1 MQSILLALALSA
13 PAAAFAPSAQPRA
26 SVVRFMDEDALKN
39 KILNQGP
46 AEFNKI
52 GGVEVAT
59 EMPDDIKFEV
69 PIPAKVMGRWDGECA
84 ITVSEGEM
92 KAGSGNSATVNVV
105 PDSMGYEDY
114 YAGFEDAPEW
124 VTVEPAIGKLDRR
137 GGAETTLTVT
147 ACPPPGTSFSGE
159 LGLVCV
165 LPDDIDKAC
174 CRCPHDARPTLT
186 RWCPHRPSRSR
197 LRSATASRRATST
210 RARTRT
216 WARRAV
222 RFTLLL
228 VFVRPPERD
237 SEPRD
242 RVNATSTPSP
252 RPMNVGAVL
261 DHDRVGHDRQISVPE
276 EGHDGLKDDPEP
288 QRYEALV
295 HELYGKPHG
304 RAVLPRT

>member
-39 KILNQGP
+39 KILNAGP

-174 CRCPHDARPTLT
+174 LSVSST
-186 RWCPHRPSRSR
+186 RGRHSLVGVHTGLQGHAYRRRRRRDER
-197 LRSATASRRATST
+197 LRRGLGRGHGLGAS
-210 RARTRT
+210 
-216 WARRAV
+216 
-222 RFTLLL
+222 
-228 VFVRPPERD
+228 
-237 SEPRD
+237 
-242 RVNATSTPSP
+242 
-252 RPMNVGAVL
+252 
-261 DHDRVGHDRQISVPE
+261 
-276 EGHDGLKDDPEP
+276 
-288 QRYEALV
+288 
-295 HELYGKPHG
+295 
-304 RAVLPRT
+304 

>member
-39 KILNQGP
+39 KILNAGP

-174 CRCPHDARPTLT
+174 SRCP
-186 RWCPHRPSRSR
+186 
-197 LRSATASRRATST
+197 
-210 RARTRT
+210 
-216 WARRAV
+216 
-222 RFTLLL
+222 
-228 VFVRPPERD
+228 
-237 SEPRD
+237 
-242 RVNATSTPSP
+242 STPST
-252 RPMNVGAVL
+252 RGRHSLVGVHTGL
-261 DHDRVGHDRQISVPE
+261 QGH
-276 EGHDGLKDDPEP
+276 
-288 QRYEALV
+288 A
-295 HELYGKPHG
+295 HG
-304 RAVLPRT
+304 RRRRRDERLRRGLGRGHGLGAS

>member
-1 MQSILLALALSA
+1 MTRSRRST
-13 PAAAFAPSAQPRA
+13 PTPSTR
-26 SVVRFMDEDALKN
+26 RN

-147 ACPPPGTSFSGE
+147 ACPPPVRLSRASSASSASCRTTSTRH
-159 LGLVCV
+159 V
-165 LPDDIDKAC
+165 
-174 CRCPHDARPTLT
+174 CRCP
-186 RWCPHRPSRSR
+186 
-197 LRSATASRRATST
+197 
-210 RARTRT
+210 
-216 WARRAV
+216 
-222 RFTLLL
+222 
-228 VFVRPPERD
+228 
-237 SEPRD
+237 
-242 RVNATSTPSP
+242 STPSTRG
-252 RPMNVGAVL
+252 RPHSSVSTQAFKVTLTVG
-261 DHDRVGHDRQISVPE
+261 
-276 EGHDGLKDDPEP
+276 DGVATSDFD
-288 QRYEALV
+288 A
-295 HELYGKPHG
+295 GSDADMG
-304 RAVLPRT
+304 

>member
-13 PAAAFAPSAQPRA
+13 PAAAFAPAAQPRA
-26 SVVRFMDEDALKN
+26 SVVHFMDEDALKN
-39 KILNQGP
+39 KILNAGP

-165 LPDDIDKAC
+165 LPDDIDKAGLSVSSI
-174 CRCPHDARPTLT
+174 DARPTLT
-186 RWCPHRPSRSR
+186 RRCPHRPSRSR
-197 LRSATASRRATST
+197 LPSATASRRATST
-210 RARTRT
+210 RAPTRT

-222 RFTLLL
+222 RFHIVILL
-228 VFVRPPERD
+228 VL
-237 SEPRD
+237 
-242 RVNATSTPSP
+242 
-252 RPMNVGAVL
+252 GAAS
-261 DHDRVGHDRQISVPE
+261 GT
-276 EGHDGLKDDPEP
+276 GLG
-288 QRYEALV
+288 AAMMLV
-295 HELYGKPHG
+295 
-304 RAVLPRT
+304 V

>member
-174 CRCPHDARPTLT
+174 FSVSFYAVDARPTLT
-186 RWCPHRPSRSR
+186 RRCPHRPSRSR
-197 LRSATASRRATST
+197 LPSATASRRATST
-210 RARTRT
+210 RAPTRT

-222 RFTLLL
+222 RFTLLY
-228 VFVRPPERD
+228 F
-237 SEPRD
+237 
-242 RVNATSTPSP
+242 
-252 RPMNVGAVL
+252 
-261 DHDRVGHDRQISVPE
+261 
-276 EGHDGLKDDPEP
+276 
-288 QRYEALV
+288 
-295 HELYGKPHG
+295 
-304 RAVLPRT
+304 

>member
-1 MQSILLALALSA
+1 MQRVIVALALGS
-13 PAAAFAPSAQPRA
+13 AAAFAPAAQPRA

-39 KILNQGP
+39 KILNAGP

-59 EMPDDIKFEV
+59 EMPADIKFEV

-165 LPDDIDKAC
+165 LPDDIDKVC
-174 CRCPHDARPTLT
+174 TPST
-186 RWCPHRPSRSR
+186 RGRNSLVGVHTGLQGHAYRRRRRRDER
-197 LRSATASRRATST
+197 LRRGLGRGHGLGAS
-210 RARTRT
+210 
-216 WARRAV
+216 
-222 RFTLLL
+222 
-228 VFVRPPERD
+228 
-237 SEPRD
+237 
-242 RVNATSTPSP
+242 
-252 RPMNVGAVL
+252 
-261 DHDRVGHDRQISVPE
+261 
-276 EGHDGLKDDPEP
+276 
-288 QRYEALV
+288 
-295 HELYGKPHG
+295 
-304 RAVLPRT
+304 

>member
-1 MQSILLALALSA
+1 MTRSRRALSRERST
-13 PAAAFAPSAQPRA
+13 PTPSTR
-26 SVVRFMDEDALKN
+26 RN
-39 KILNQGP
+39 KILNAGP

-174 CRCPHDARPTLT
+174 FQCP
-186 RWCPHRPSRSR
+186 
-197 LRSATASRRATST
+197 
-210 RARTRT
+210 
-216 WARRAV
+216 
-222 RFTLLL
+222 
-228 VFVRPPERD
+228 
-237 SEPRD
+237 
-242 RVNATSTPSP
+242 STPST
-252 RPMNVGAVL
+252 RGRHSLVGVHTGL
-261 DHDRVGHDRQISVPE
+261 QGH
-276 EGHDGLKDDPEP
+276 
-288 QRYEALV
+288 A
-295 HELYGKPHG
+295 HG
-304 RAVLPRT
+304 RRRRRDERLRRRLRRGHGLGAS

>member
-1 MQSILLALALSA
+1 
-13 PAAAFAPSAQPRA
+13 
-26 SVVRFMDEDALKN
+26 
-39 KILNQGP
+39 
-46 AEFNKI
+46 
-52 GGVEVAT
+52 
-59 EMPDDIKFEV
+59 MPDDIKFEV

-174 CRCPHDARPTLT
+174 FRCHAVDARPTLT
-186 RWCPHRPSRSR
+186 RRCPHRPSRSR
-197 LRSATASRRATST
+197 SRSATASRRATST
-210 RARTRT
+210 RARTPT
-216 WARRAV
+216 WVRNEV
-222 RFTLLL
+222 RFHIVITSSLGCGSGTGLGSAGECRCDG
-228 VFVRPPERD
+228 V
-237 SEPRD
+237 S
-242 RVNATSTPSP
+242 STPSP
-252 RPMNVGAVL
+252 RPMKVL
-261 DHDRVGHDRQISVPE
+261 ARS
-276 EGHDGLKDDPEP
+276 
-288 QRYEALV
+288 
-295 HELYGKPHG
+295 
-304 RAVLPRT
+304 

>member
-1 MQSILLALALSA
+1 MNDARGAHIT
-13 PAAAFAPSAQPRA
+13 PSTR
-26 SVVRFMDEDALKN
+26 RN

-165 LPDDIDKAC
+165 LPDDIDKAFKV
-174 CRCPHDARPTLT
+174 TLT
-186 RWCPHRPSRSR
+186 VGDGV
-197 LRSATASRRATST
+197 ATSDFD
-210 RARTRT
+210 AGSD
-216 WARRAV
+216 A
-222 RFTLLL
+222 
-228 VFVRPPERD
+228 D
-237 SEPRD
+237 
-242 RVNATSTPSP
+242 
-252 RPMNVGAVL
+252 MG
-261 DHDRVGHDRQISVPE
+261 
-276 EGHDGLKDDPEP
+276 
-288 QRYEALV
+288 
-295 HELYGKPHG
+295 
-304 RAVLPRT
+304 

>member
-1 MQSILLALALSA
+1 MQSILLALALSAA

-39 KILNQGP
+39 KILNAGP

-59 EMPDDIKFEV
+59 EMPADIKFEV

-174 CRCPHDARPTLT
+174 SRCP
-186 RWCPHRPSRSR
+186 
-197 LRSATASRRATST
+197 ST
-210 RARTRT
+210 RGRHS
-216 WARRAV
+216 
-222 RFTLLL
+222 L
-228 VFVRPPERD
+228 VGVH
-237 SEPRD
+237 
-242 RVNATSTPSP
+242 T
-252 RPMNVGAVL
+252 GL
-261 DHDRVGHDRQISVPE
+261 QGH
-276 EGHDGLKDDPEP
+276 
-288 QRYEALV
+288 A
-295 HELYGKPHG
+295 HG
-304 RAVLPRT
+304 RRGRRDFGLRRRLGRGHGLGAS

>member
-1 MQSILLALALSA
+1 MQRVIVALALGS
-13 PAAAFAPSAQPRA
+13 AAAFAPAAQPRA

-39 KILNQGP
+39 KILNAGP

-59 EMPDDIKFEV
+59 EMPADIKFEV

-147 ACPPPGTSFSGE
+147 ACPPP
-159 LGLVCV
+159 V
-165 LPDDIDKAC
+165 
-174 CRCPHDARPTLT
+174 PTRRL
-186 RWCPHRPSRSR
+186 SRN
-197 LRSATASRRATST
+197 APST
-210 RARTRT
+210 R
-216 WARRAV
+216 
-222 RFTLLL
+222 
-228 VFVRPPERD
+228 
-237 SEPRD
+237 PRND
-242 RVNATSTPSP
+242 
-252 RPMNVGAVL
+252 
-261 DHDRVGHDRQISVPE
+261 
-276 EGHDGLKDDPEP
+276 
-288 QRYEALV
+288 
-295 HELYGKPHG
+295 
-304 RAVLPRT
+304 

>member
-1 MQSILLALALSA
+1 MAHSPSQRPITLAGIGTSNLMSSGISVATSTPPILLNSAGPWFRILFLRVNGVLWSASRDRGALSRLWSALARALHNRERA
-13 PAAAFAPSAQPRA
+13 PRSR
-26 SVVRFMDEDALKN
+26 DALHNTPLTRRN

-174 CRCPHDARPTLT
+174 RRCPVDARPTLT
-186 RWCPHRPSRSR
+186 RRCPHRPSRSR
-197 LRSATASRRATST
+197 LPSATASRRATST

-216 WARRAV
+216 WARRVV
-222 RFTLLL
+222 RFHIVILL
-228 VFVRPPERD
+228 VLGVRPPERD
-237 SEPRD
+237 SGPR
-242 RVNATSTPSP
+242 
-252 RPMNVGAVL
+252 
-261 DHDRVGHDRQISVPE
+261 
-276 EGHDGLKDDPEP
+276 
-288 QRYEALV
+288 
-295 HELYGKPHG
+295 
-304 RAVLPRT
+304 